1 MREWGGFRIL
11 TGLLVQEYI
20 YLAAKGDGFVMG
32 KRIKTRFVFAICLLA
47 GLFAVSGCGSGRS
60 PEDRRED
67 RRAQVRV
74 EFPSSSPSGYDLGRD
89 EQRGGHTLARHVA
102 RTDDELRER
111 LERERNISAAST
123 WTDRATAEAV
133 VGQGLAAERG
143 RVKSWMRRGFPRANL
158 ALHYNAGRTIGR
170 SLRRGDARTVD
181 CSSAV
186 IVLRADG
193 PESFYVLTTYPEAR
207 E

>member
-1 MREWGGFRIL
+1 M
-11 TGLLVQEYI
+11 
-20 YLAAKGDGFVMG
+20 KN
-32 KRIKTRFVFAICLLA
+32 RFVFVICLLA
-47 GLFAVSGCGSGRS
+47 GLLAVSGCGSGRS
-60 PEDRRED
+60 PEDTRGD

-133 VGQGLAAERG
+133 VGEALAGERG
-143 RVKSWMRRGFPRANL
+143 RVESWMRRGFPRANL
-158 ALHYNAGRTIGR
+158 ALHYNARRPIGR
-170 SLRRGDARTVD
+170 SLRRGDAQTTP
-181 CSSAV
+181 CFSAV

>member
-11 TGLLVQEYI
+11 TRLLVWEYFH
-20 YLAAKGDGFVMG
+20 LAAKENGFVMG
-32 KRIKTRFVFAICLLA
+32 KRMKTRFVLVFCLLG
-47 GLFAVSGCGSGRS
+47 GLFAVFGCGSRPS
-60 PEDRRED
+60 PEDRHED
-67 RRAQVRV
+67 RRSRVRID
-74 EFPSSSPSGYDLGRD
+74 FPASSPGYDLGRD
-89 EQRGGHTLARHVA
+89 EQRGGHTLERHVA

-123 WTDRATAEAV
+123 WIDRATAEAV
-133 VGQGLAAERG
+133 VGESLAAERG
-143 RVKSWMRRGFPRANL
+143 RVETWMRRGYPRANL
-158 ALHYNAGRTIGR
+158 ALHYNAGRTVGR
-170 SLRRGDARTVD
+170 SLRRGDAQTVP

-193 PESFYVLTTYPEAR
+193 PTSFYVLTTYPEAR

>member
-1 MREWGGFRIL
+1 MGRFSYTHEAVGGRMCPFSGKR
-11 TGLLVQEYI
+11 
-20 YLAAKGDGFVMG
+20 DGFMME
-32 KRIKTRFVFAICLLA
+32 KSKNTRIVFVFCALA

-60 PEDRRED
+60 LEDRQDD
-67 RRAQVRV
+67 RRPKVRI
-74 EFPSSSPSGYDLGRD
+74 EFPTSSLGYDLGRD

-133 VGQGLAAERG
+133 VGEALAGERG
-143 RVKSWMRRGFPRANL
+143 RVESWTRRGFPRANL
-158 ALHYNAGRTIGR
+158 ALHYNAGRVIGR
-170 SLRRGDARTVD
+170 SLRRGDSQTLP

-193 PESFYVLTTYPEAR
+193 TESFYVLTTYPEAR

>member
-1 MREWGGFRIL
+1 MK
-11 TGLLVQEYI
+11 EY
-20 YLAAKGDGFVMG
+20 LHWAAKSAGFVMG
-32 KRIKTRFVFAICLLA
+32 NRPKLRFVFLICLLG

-60 PEDRRED
+60 PEDKQED
-67 RRAQVRV
+67 RRPKVAA
-74 EFPSSSPSGYDLGRD
+74 EFPASSAGYDLGPD

-111 LERERNISAAST
+111 LERERNVSASST

-133 VGQGLAAERG
+133 VGEALAAERG
-143 RVKSWMRRGFPRANL
+143 RVESWTRRGFPRANM
-158 ALHYNAGRTIGR
+158 ALHYNAGRVIGR
-170 SLRRGDARTVD
+170 SLRRGDARTAQ

-186 IVLRADG
+186 IVLRANG
-193 PESFYVLTTYPEAR
+193 PESFYVLTTYPEER

>member
-1 MREWGGFRIL
+1 MGNGLMRRFVFLICLL
-11 TGLLVQEYI
+11 TGLF
-20 YLAAKGDGFVMG
+20 AA
-32 KRIKTRFVFAICLLA
+32 
-47 GLFAVSGCGSGRS
+47 SGCGSGRS
-60 PEDRRED
+60 PEDRQED
-67 RRAQVRV
+67 RRPKVRV
-74 EFPSSSPSGYDLGRD
+74 EFPTSSAGYDLGRD

-111 LERERNISAAST
+111 LGRERNISAAST
-123 WTDRATAEAV
+123 WADRATAEAV
-133 VGQGLAAERG
+133 VGEALEAERG

-158 ALHYNAGRTIGR
+158 ALHYNAGRVIGR
-170 SLRRGDARTVD
+170 SLRRGDTQTVP